1 MMYSDASAATGG
13 GEPSSRALIQKRI
26 QEVFAL
32 RVAGDIEGMLAY
44 VADDVV
50 CFPPTNWGHARYP
63 YTLRGKAAV
72 REAFLLREVNY
83 AILPSKIHRILI
95 DGDQAIVYRTC
106 HVQSR
111 GGGKRLTF
119 DSVDTFR
126 FRDGLV
132 VEFNELCDGTA
143 REFVIN
149 FPF

>member
-13 GEPSSRALIQKRI
+13 GEPSGRALIQKRI
-26 QEVFAL
+26 QEIFAL
-32 RVAGDIEGMLAY
+32 RVAGDIEGLMAY
-44 VADDVV
+44 VADEVV
-50 CFPPTNWGHARYP
+50 CFPATNWGHARYP

-83 AILPSKIHRILI
+83 AILPSTIHRILI

-106 HVQSR
+106 QVQSR

-132 VEFNELCDGTA
+132 IEFNELCDGTA